1 MFLSWDGRRQTPHS
15 LNHGRK
21 LDEERR
27 LAYVAVTRP
36 KNFLMLSYADK
47 RQDDDKL
54 YSRFLDE
61 MPSVDDGISIEAKTR
76 KQSKVAKTPEV
87 LPVQSLE
94 PPRLSKII
102 KRAKTTGRP
111 VREEDKEFYRE
122 VNEILSDKVLNTNV
136 ADGSGTRVGMGKI
149 RCWERVSYGCWLLG
163 YKRWA
168 GSKSA
173 SADIKG
179 CFFGNIEMPLEIKQS
194 VAEQWGEPGSLERLQ
209 KIRSS
214 INVSLWHP
222 KGKTKSLQASH

>member
-1 MFLSWDGRRQTPHS
+1 MGRRQASPFFES
-15 LNHGRK
+15 HGRNSMRK
-21 LDEERR
+21 GAF
-27 LAYVAVTRP
+27 AYVAVTRP

-87 LPVQSLE
+87 LPVQALE

-122 VNEILSDKVLNTNV
+122 VNEILSDKLLNINV
-136 ADGSGTRVGMGKI
+136 ADGSGTGRVGKNQMLGEGFLWMLVT
-149 RCWERVSYGCWLLG
+149 RLL
-163 YKRWA
+163 KMA

-173 SADIKG
+173 SADIEG
-179 CFFGNIEMPLEIKQS
+179 CFL
-194 VAEQWGEPGSLERLQ
+194 R
-209 KIRSS
+209 
-214 INVSLWHP
+214 
-222 KGKTKSLQASH
+222 